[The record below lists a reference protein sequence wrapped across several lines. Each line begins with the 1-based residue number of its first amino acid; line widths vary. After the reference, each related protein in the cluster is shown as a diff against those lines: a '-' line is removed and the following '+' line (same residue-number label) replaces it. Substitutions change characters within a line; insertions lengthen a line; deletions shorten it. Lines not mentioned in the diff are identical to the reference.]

1 MAAASPEVVRGIPLF
16 RLVRLAPLYWLRGEL
31 QRLHHRSEV
40 VTEFDEFWS
49 HSWQAS
55 AGSKCINILMR
66 TNGVPAFLLSMVS
79 VMLATLLARLEILH
93 PRDRFGAAWCVLL
106 GSLVYYSTLLLWRQ
120 RRVVFLDLACINQTD
135 RELKAQGIGS
145 LGAILKASKS
155 MSVMWDATYATRLW
169 CMFELAAFL
178 HSRPAESKAEI
189 MVCPPLLGPIRLGI
203 HFGMLLLML
212 VYWPA
217 VFFGG
222 LKVLGG
228 AAFVCLCWAGHT
240 VRAYWRD
247 VDMMEKQAGQFSIA
261 RSLCSCCD
269 AGTECNKLTCDRRII
284 AACIRAWFG
293 SIAIFEERVHY
304 EERKLLANRLCNNS
318 ITYFEMVQAAA
329 PILWLGLDVMATREN
344 MHFKSAELAKDCAR
358 WLAIVPFIM
367 KLCLRLTYSLRAR
380 CCTVHVDILVSCGI
394 VAVAVALFL
403 LSTIIDLNIL
413 QRLIP
418 DPLYANLTSLGIW
431 GLAAALLWRVL
442 PEIQAEE
449 LAPLDMDSPQSS
461 QSP

>member
-1 MAAASPEVVRGIPLF
+1 MLRLQRGSADGRRRSADVDWHALARQWSSRLRDSASPAAEIMDGAPLRQSGAKTFTDGSRSFEESCCRFVASMAASSPDVVRGIPLF
-16 RLVRLAPLYWLRGEL
+16 RLVRLAPLYWLKGEL
-31 QRLHHRSEV
+31 QRLHYRSEV

-55 AGSKCINILMR
+55 ACSKCINIIMR
-66 TNGVPAFLLSMVS
+66 TNGVPAFALSMVT
-79 VMLATLLARLEILH
+79 VMVATLLARLEILQ
-93 PRDRFGAAWCVLL
+93 PRGTFGAAWCVLL
-106 GSLVYYSTLLLWRQ
+106 GSG
-120 RRVVFLDLACINQTD
+120 D
-135 RELKAQGIGS
+135 RYQIF
-145 LGAILKASKS
+145 
-155 MSVMWDATYATRLW
+155 RLW

-178 HSRPAESKAEI
+178 HSRPAESKAKI

-222 LKVLGG
+222 LKVLG
-228 AAFVCLCWAGHT
+228 
-240 VRAYWRD
+240 
-247 VDMMEKQAGQFSIA
+247 EKQAGQFSIT

-269 AGTECNKLTCDRRII
+269 AGTECSKPTCDRRII

-293 SIAIFEERVHY
+293 STSIFEERVQS
-304 EERKLLANRLCNNS
+304 EERKLLANRLRNNS
-318 ITYFEMVQAAA
+318 ITYFDMVQAAA

-344 MHFKSAELAKDCAR
+344 MHLKSAELAKDCAR

-394 VAVAVALFL
+394 VVVADLF
-403 LSTIIDLNIL
+403 
-413 QRLIP
+413 
-418 DPLYANLTSLGIW
+418 YANLTSLGIW
-431 GLAAALLWRVL
+431 GVAAALLWQIL

-449 LAPLDMDSPQSS
+449 LSPLDLDSPQSS